1 MFWHDFCFMNGS
13 SKSKGEA
20 FMKIKSLLY
29 SFSLVVLMTGSAFAA
44 ELPKVTI
51 LATGGTIAGAAP
63 SSTQLTDYKAGE
75 LTAQQLI
82 DAVPSISSIAQV
94 SAEQI
99 ANTGSGN
106 LTFEHWLKLAKR
118 ANELLASDACDGIVV
133 THGTDTLEETAY
145 FLNLV
150 VKSDKPVVL
159 VGAMRPATAIS
170 ADGPLNLLNAVGVA
184 GSPESCGKGVL
195 VVMNGQINAA
205 REVTKT
211 NTLSV
216 ETFKT
221 PDFGMLGYV
230 IDYKPVF
237 YRAPVRKHTKD
248 TEFDVSKL
256 TTLPRVDIA
265 YQTLGG
271 DVEMHKASVS
281 SGAQGLVE
289 AGSGCGSLSNVSRAV
304 LTEASKK
311 GLIVVRSSRTGSGMV
326 TPSSRDAEPGFLT
339 ADNLNPQKA
348 RVLLM
353 LALTVTKD
361 KAEIQRMFATY

>member
-1 MFWHDFCFMNGS
+1 M
-13 SKSKGEA
+13 
-20 FMKIKSLLY
+20 
-29 SFSLVVLMTGSAFAA
+29 AFAFWKVTMETKETA
-44 ELPKVTI
+44 MRITSFILSLSFIGLLAGTGFAGELPHVTI

-63 SSTQLTDYKAGE
+63 SSTQLTDYDAGK

-82 DAVPSISSIAQV
+82 DAVPSISTLAQI

-99 ANTGSGN
+99 ANKASGN
-106 LTFEHWLKLAKR
+106 LTFDDWLTLARR
-118 ANELLASDACDGIVV
+118 ANQLLSTDDCDGIVI

-159 VGAMRPATAIS
+159 VGAMRPATAVS
-170 ADGPLNLLNAVGVA
+170 ADGPLNLMNAVGVA
-184 GSPESCGKGVL
+184 GAEESRGKGVL

-237 YRAPVRKHTKD
+237 YRTPVRKHTRD
-248 TEFDVSKL
+248 TEFDVSGLK
-256 TTLPRVDIA
+256 TLPRVDIV

-271 DVEMHKASVS
+271 DAAMHASSVS
-281 SGAQGLVE
+281 SGAEGLIE
-289 AGSGCGSLSNVSRAV
+289 AGTGCGSLSQVSRDV

-311 GLIVVRSSRTGSGMV
+311 GLVVVRSSRTGSGMV
-326 TPSSRDAEPGFLT
+326 TPSTKDAEPGFLT

-348 RVLLM
+348 RILLT

-361 KAEIQRMFATY
+361 KNEIRRMFATY

>member
-150 VKSDKPVVL
+150 VKSDK
-159 VGAMRPATAIS
+159 
-170 ADGPLNLLNAVGVA
+170 
-184 GSPESCGKGVL
+184 
-195 VVMNGQINAA
+195 Q
-205 REVTKT
+205 
-211 NTLSV
+211 
-216 ETFKT
+216 
-221 PDFGMLGYV
+221 
-230 IDYKPVF
+230 
-237 YRAPVRKHTKD
+237 
-248 TEFDVSKL
+248 
-256 TTLPRVDIA
+256 
-265 YQTLGG
+265 
-271 DVEMHKASVS
+271 
-281 SGAQGLVE
+281 
-289 AGSGCGSLSNVSRAV
+289 
-304 LTEASKK
+304 
-311 GLIVVRSSRTGSGMV
+311 
-326 TPSSRDAEPGFLT
+326 
-339 ADNLNPQKA
+339 
-348 RVLLM
+348 
-353 LALTVTKD
+353 
-361 KAEIQRMFATY
+361 